1 MEPWKK
7 KTGMLRGTRFV
18 TQLNPL
24 ERETLGNCAATVADA
39 LMERVRTAPKDELA
53 ELTGMASG
61 HSEPPSSPALA
72 RILPNF
78 FAEGAEKVEGDAA
91 LTRQLNETEIIKSK
105 LMNLALI
112 AEHIGPDGS
121 VNITLSQEEV
131 QPWLSAI
138 NDVRNYYHE
147 LCQPALHGAEG
158 PDRVEAAKEL
168 IAWLAFHQDS
178 LLQAMMGELPTDLMD
193 NPGDSSSQSRGEATD
208 EGPEDPQDPDHRST
222 GEF

>member
-61 HSEPPSSPALA
+61 HSERPSSPALA
-72 RILPNF
+72 RILPDF
-78 FAEGAEKVEGDAA
+78 FADGAEKVEGDAA
-91 LTRQLNETEIIKSK
+91 LTRQLNETEIIKNK

-112 AEHIGPDGS
+112 AEHIGPNGS
-121 VNITLSQEEV
+121 VNITLSQEAV
-131 QPWLSAI
+131 QPWLSAN

-168 IAWLAFHQDS
+168 SAWLTFHQDS
-178 LLQAMMGELPTDLMD
+178 LLRAMMGEPPAEMMD
-193 NPGDSSSQSRGEATD
+193 NPDAD
-208 EGPEDPQDPDHRST
+208 GPQNPDDGSGQGPKGQPGPDGRPT